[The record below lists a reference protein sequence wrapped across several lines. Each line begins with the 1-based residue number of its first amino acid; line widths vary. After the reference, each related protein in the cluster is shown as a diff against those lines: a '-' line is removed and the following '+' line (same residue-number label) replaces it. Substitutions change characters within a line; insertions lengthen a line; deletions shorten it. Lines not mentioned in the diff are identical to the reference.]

1 LDDISSKGLSYI
13 SLIDEK
19 MMDLKDVVEPV
30 KVQKFDAESSEVEPI
45 KITPV
50 SVSRKVNKKNKKTK
64 SN

>member
-1 LDDISSKGLSYI
+1 
-13 SLIDEK
+13 